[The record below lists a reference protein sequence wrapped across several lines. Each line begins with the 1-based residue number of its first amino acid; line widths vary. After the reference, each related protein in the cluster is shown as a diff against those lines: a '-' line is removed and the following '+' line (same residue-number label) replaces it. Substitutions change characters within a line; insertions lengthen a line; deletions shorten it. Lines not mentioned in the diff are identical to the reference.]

1 MTDKGERHYIQ
12 KRKREAFFYSI
23 PFYLCRFFKVDKHKL
38 VFWTF
43 EGTGGYGDSP
53 KYIAEEILKRNR
65 EHRKPYKIYWLMT
78 DTSKYMPP
86 EIVKV
91 RDTLWNRAYHM
102 ATAGCWVGNSRTFYG
117 TKRRK
122 KQRYIQT
129 WHADICLKPIGR
141 YRGDKFPLIAD
152 IVSKADSDL
161 ITTVITGSEWAE
173 KMYPKGLIYNRHMFR
188 TGLPRFDVLLN
199 EREKKYVEIRERYR
213 VPLDARLLMYAPTFR
228 GGSQQGKRKIM
239 VEGSTVDFNGVI
251 SALEK
256 RFGGSWRIMLRLH
269 PQLAALKER
278 LNVSDEIG
286 HRIIDVTQEPDMNE
300 LLAAS
305 DAFLTDYSSAMFE
318 SMLMYLPSFLYVDD
332 LDEYM
337 SDRGILMFDLDELPF
352 PWSKDNQGLIDNILH
367 FDEEKYTQR
376 VMKMIDEN
384 KIVIDGQA
392 SRKAVELIESSIILY
407 EQQVENE

>member
-1 MTDKGERHYIQ
+1 M
-12 KRKREAFFYSI
+12 
-23 PFYLCRFFKVDKHKL
+23 L
-38 VFWTF
+38 
-43 EGTGGYGDSP
+43 
-53 KYIAEEILKRNR
+53 
-65 EHRKPYKIYWLMT
+65 
-78 DTSKYMPP
+78 
-86 EIVKV
+86 
-91 RDTLWNRAYHM
+91 
-102 ATAGCWVGNSRTFYG
+102 
-117 TKRRK
+117 
-122 KQRYIQT
+122 
-129 WHADICLKPIGR
+129 
-141 YRGDKFPLIAD
+141 
-152 IVSKADSDL
+152 
-161 ITTVITGSEWAE
+161 
-173 KMYPKGLIYNRHMFR
+173 FR
-188 TGLPRFDVLLN
+188 
-199 EREKKYVEIRERYR
+199 
-213 VPLDARLLMYAPTFR
+213 
-228 GGSQQGKRKIM
+228 SKRKIM

>member
-1 MTDKGERHYIQ
+1 MTSKKERRYIL
-12 KRKREAFFYSI
+12 KRKSKAFLYSI
-23 PFYLCRFFKVDKHKL
+23 PFYLCRVFKVDKHKL

-53 KYIAEEILKRNR
+53 KYIAEEILKINK
-65 EHRKPYKIYWLMT
+65 ENGKQYKIYWLMS

-86 EIVKV
+86 EITKV

-122 KQRYIQT
+122 KQQYVQT

-141 YRGDKFPLIAD
+141 YRGDRFPLIAD

-173 KMYPKGLIYNRHMFR
+173 KMYPEGLIYNRHMFR
-188 TGLPRFDVLLN
+188 TGLPRFDVLFN
-199 EREKKYVEIRERYR
+199 DREKKYMEIRERYH
-213 VPLDARLLMYAPTFR
+213 VLADTRLLMYAPTFR
-228 GGSQQGKRKIM
+228 GGSQQGKRKISA
-239 VEGSTVDFNGVI
+239 EKNTVDFKCVLN
-251 SALEK
+251 ALEK
-256 RFGGSWRIMLRLH
+256 RFGGNWRVMLRLH
-269 PQLAALKER
+269 PQLAAQKEQ
-278 LNVSDEIG
+278 LNISDEIS

-318 SMLMYLPSFLYVDD
+318 SMLMYIPSFLYVDD
-332 LDEYM
+332 LDEYI

-352 PWSKDNQGLIDNILH
+352 PWSKDNQGLSDNILY
-367 FDEEKYTQR
+367 FNEEKYRER
-376 VMKMIDEN
+376 VKKMIDEY

-392 SRKAVELIESSIILY
+392 SKKVVEFIEERID
-407 EQQVENE
+407 N